1 VTDQPRALVLTGT
14 GINCEAETAEALR
27 RAGGA
32 PEIVHVGDLLE
43 APKRLFDFQMFV
55 VPGGFAYGD
64 DTGSGNALA
73 HRLRHGLGDL
83 LREFVE
89 RERLVLGVC
98 NGFQVLVNLGLLP
111 GFADG
116 GGDPRQVVLLPNRP
130 AGYRCRWVDVLVE
143 RPSRCPF
150 VRGLESMHIPVGHG
164 EGRFHAEPEVIAR
177 LEAERHVVLRYAS
190 GGRPAGGAYPANP
203 NGSTHDIAG
212 ICDATGRVFGL
223 MPHPERGMD
232 FTQRDDW
239 PRAAE
244 MLRRRGEAPP
254 LHADGLAVY
263 AAAVA
268 SFRG

>member
-1 VTDQPRALVLTGT
+1 MNPKPRALVLTGT

-27 RAGGA
+27 RAGGV
-32 PEIVHVGDLLE
+32 PEILHVAELLDL
-43 APKRLFDFQMFV
+43 PKRLFDFQMFV
-55 VPGGFAYGD
+55 LPGGFSYGD

-73 HRLRHGLGDL
+73 HRLRHGLGEL

-111 GFADG
+111 GFAEER
-116 GGDPRQVVLLPNRP
+116 GDPRQVVLLPNRP
-130 AGYRCRWVDVLVE
+130 AGYRCRWVDLIVE

-150 VRGLESMHIPVGHG
+150 VAGVESLHIPIGHG
-164 EGRFHAEPEVIAR
+164 EGRFHAEPQVLSR
-177 LEAERHVVLRYAS
+177 LESEGHVVLRYAS
-190 GGRPAGGAYPANP
+190 GGRRAGGAYPANP

-212 ICDATGRVFGL
+212 VCDATGRVFGL

-239 PRAAE
+239 PLQAE
-244 MLRRRGEAPP
+244 LLRRKGRPLPEA
-254 LHADGLAVY
+254 ADGLAVY
-263 AAAVA
+263 AAAIR
-268 SFRG
+268 FFG